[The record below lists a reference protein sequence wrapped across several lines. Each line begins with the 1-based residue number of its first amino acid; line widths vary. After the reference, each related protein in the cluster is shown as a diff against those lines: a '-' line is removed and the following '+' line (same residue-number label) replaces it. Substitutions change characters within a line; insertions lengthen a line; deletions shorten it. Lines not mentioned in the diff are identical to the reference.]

1 MDSWRNVIISGENL
15 MYFAIFAEIREGMEQ
30 FIRFFAFPLNLIF
43 ALLWLTSCLIAWRTR
58 SKSAPVAFI
67 LSPFSVILSIVLF
80 LGSCL
85 WIGCS
90 GDRGFVRTLFFILVF
105 LYFQTVLLFVVFR
118 GWKTRSGRMRV
129 RFTLN
134 HAGLLLALGAAFWG
148 NPDNEE
154 LRMKL
159 YVGETSDVAY
169 RMDGGKTWLDKEIKL
184 ERIRTDIYE
193 DGSPMQHSASLL
205 IGDKPVEISV
215 NHPYSSGMSENI
227 YLASMGD
234 GNCVLQIVRE
244 PWRYFALSGIIMM
257 ITGAFLMFI
266 KGPKS

>member
-1 MDSWRNVIISGENL
+1 
-15 MYFAIFAEIREGMEQ
+15 MEKLIPL
-30 FIRFFAFPLNLIF
+30 FTFPVNLIF
-43 ALLWLTSCLIAWRTR
+43 AVLWIGFSFYAWKNARSSGIVRFFLSSSAVISSIA
-58 SKSAPVAFI
+58 
-67 LSPFSVILSIVLF
+67 LF

-85 WIGCS
+85 WIGIS
-90 GDRGFVRTLFFILVF
+90 GDRDFVRSYFFVAVLIYL
-105 LYFQTVLLFVVFR
+105 QTVLLFVTFR
-118 GWKTRSGRMRV
+118 GWHGRKGRGRV
-129 RFTLN
+129 RFVLN
-134 HAGLLLALGAAFWG
+134 HAGLLLPLGAAFWG

-159 YVGETSDVAY
+159 YVGETSEVAY
-169 RMDGGKTWLDKEIKL
+169 RMDGGRTWLGKEIKL
-184 ERIRTDIYE
+184 ERIKTDTYE

-244 PWRYFALSGIIMM
+244 PWRYFALAGIVMM
-257 ITGAFLMFI
+257 IAGAFLMFI

>member
-1 MDSWRNVIISGENL
+1 
-15 MYFAIFAEIREGMEQ
+15 MEQ

-43 ALLWLTSCLIAWRTR
+43 ALLWLASCLILWRSHR
-58 SKSAPVAFI
+58 KSAPVGFL

-90 GDRGFVRTLFFILVF
+90 GDRGFVRSIFFILVF

-118 GWKTRSGRMRV
+118 GWRKRSGMMRV
-129 RFTLN
+129 RFVLN

-159 YVGETSDVAY
+159 YVGEASDVAY
-169 RMDGGKTWLDKEIKL
+169 RMDGGKTCLDKEIKL
-184 ERIRTDIYE
+184 ERIKTDIYE
-193 DGSPMQHSASLL
+193 DGSPMQYSASLL

-215 NHPYSSGMSENI
+215 NHPFSSGMAENI
-227 YLASMGD
+227 YLVSVGD

-244 PWRYFALSGIIMM
+244 PWRYFALAGIIMM
-257 ITGAFLMFI
+257 IAGAFLMFI